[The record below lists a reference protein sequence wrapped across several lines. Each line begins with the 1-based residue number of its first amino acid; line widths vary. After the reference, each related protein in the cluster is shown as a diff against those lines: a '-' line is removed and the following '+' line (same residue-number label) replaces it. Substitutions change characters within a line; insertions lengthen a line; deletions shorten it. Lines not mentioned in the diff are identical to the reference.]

1 MQLLIETSAKFFLF
15 HAIFV
20 FQVFK
25 EAAKDDYE
33 EYPSLFV

>member
-1 MQLLIETSAKFFLF
+1 MQLRFETSAKFFLF
-15 HAIFV
+15 HAILV

-33 EYPSLFV
+33 EYPPLFV